1 MTAPTKTRTNPASR
15 TGGAALKERP
25 APRTGQTSA
34 ARPGRTAAARTGQGA
49 ANPRPAAT
57 RSGTATRTRPADRQG
72 VATRT
77 RPADRQS
84 APPRR
89 APLRDRQPVLW
100 FVGSS
105 PSRAPRTPFVLLIL
119 GILGC
124 GLVALLLLNT
134 ATASDSFR
142 ADSLQQQNNALTLRQ
157 QALQRDVSALEA
169 PQALAKSAAALG
181 MVPGPDPAF
190 LVVGKDGSSKVV
202 GNPSPS
208 ATAVVPPPPAPTP
221 SPTPSAHPSQA
232 QHKAKPTHTAKP
244 THKPSSAKPSKKA
257 SQKPTPRSTP
267 TPTGT
272 HRSHSSRHAAP
283 PASASSPVPTTGAP
297 PTGDHR

>member
-1 MTAPTKTRTNPASR
+1 M
-15 TGGAALKERP
+15 
-25 APRTGQTSA
+25 
-34 ARPGRTAAARTGQGA
+34 
-49 ANPRPAAT
+49 
-57 RSGTATRTRPADRQG
+57 
-72 VATRT
+72 
-77 RPADRQS
+77 
-84 APPRR
+84 
-89 APLRDRQPVLW
+89 LW

-105 PSRAPRTPFVLLIL
+105 PSRAPRAPFVLLIL

-169 PQALAKSAAALG
+169 PQALAKAAAALG

-190 LVVGKDGSSKVV
+190 LILNKDGSAKVV

-208 ATAVVPPPPAPTP
+208 TPALVPPPAAPTTAPTP
-221 SPTPSAHPSQA
+221 SPTPSAHSSHPPT
-232 QHKAKPTHTAKP
+232 KAKPGNAT
-244 THKPSSAKPSKKA
+244 PSNAKPSKKV
-257 SQKPTPRSTP
+257 SPSSTP
-267 TPTGT
+267 TPTAT
-272 HRSHSSRHAAP
+272 HQSHSSRHAAP
-283 PASASSPVPTTGAP
+283 PTPASSPVPTTGAP